1 MRVTGSTDASTRT
14 PTQHGDSRAFRNGVV
29 RLCLNFQS
37 RYTSWFGRKGWQH
50 SLRNEIPC
58 VARCSI
64 LNMADPA
71 EPPAVQAPRERK
83 PKQATPAEHFKG
95 RNITPDDNEAFLIN
109 YVRNA
114 TKKNIWYYRDR
125 CGVARGPAPLPTL
138 KEAWTHGLIDEY
150 TLVWG
155 QGLVDFL
162 PIRNVRTLT
171 AQIRTPEGALLQ
183 STD

>member
-1 MRVTGSTDASTRT
+1 MADNTDA
-14 PTQHGDSRAFRNGVV
+14 
-29 RLCLNFQS
+29 
-37 RYTSWFGRKGWQH
+37 
-50 SLRNEIPC
+50 
-58 VARCSI
+58 
-64 LNMADPA
+64 PA
-71 EPPAVQAPRERK
+71 AAAPRERK
-83 PKQATPAEHFKG
+83 PKQATPAEHFRSK
-95 RNITPDDNEAFLIN
+95 NIFPDDNESFLIN

-171 AQIRTPEGALLQ
+171 AQIRTPEGVPALATLFFG
-183 STD
+183 